1 MESVGALLREARL
14 GAGLSQREL
23 AARASTSQSVVHRV
37 EHGVVDPSVGTLSRL
52 LAAAGCDLRL
62 DAVPRPRGSS
72 GDRRPTARDRPFAR
86 PEQVGELSHSRR
98 HRTVT
103 LPRHLRWS
111 GAALSYDMDRP
122 EDRARVYEQAL
133 REGDPADV
141 RLLVDGPGLAESWDT
156 LVLPPAVRRAW
167 APVVDA
173 LRSAAC

>member
-1 MESVGALLREARL
+1 MGALLRTTRL
-14 GAGLSQREL
+14 RAGLSQREL
-23 AARASTSQSVVHRV
+23 AARAATSQSVVQRV
-37 EHGVVDPSVGTLSRL
+37 ERGSVDPSFGTLSRL
-52 LAAAGCDLRL
+52 LAAAGYELRL
-62 DAVPRPRGSS
+62 DAVARAAGS
-72 GDRRPTARDRPFAR
+72 GGGVHPTARHRPFAR
-86 PEQVGELSHSRR
+86 PEEVGELSHARR

-111 GAALSYDMDRP
+111 GAALTYDMDRP

-133 REGDPADV
+133 REGDPAEV